1 MGKIKKGLTIIGII
15 VAILLI
21 IMIIGVIQYAQ
32 EQTSKIEESKSI
44 DGPPSTSA
52 TASWEKFTPEEIAE
66 WDAQIQKDRDVW
78 RQTME
83 ENQLTKIQLEKEI
96 IAWKEKMDET
106 FVADV
111 DSTISEGE
119 WYYTKNCTEMSMA
132 WGLMPDVLWTE
143 REVKQ
148 AIDMCIENAQINDPE
163 AFLP

>member
-66 WDAQIQKDRDVW
+66 WDAQIQKDRDEW
-78 RQTME
+78 RQKME
-83 ENQLTKIQLEKEI
+83 EGINQQRELEKEI
-96 IAWKEKMDET
+96 NAWKEKMDDT

-111 DSTISEGE
+111 NPKISEGE

-143 REVKQ
+143 LEVKR
-148 AIDMCIENAQINDPE
+148 AIEACIQDAKINDPD